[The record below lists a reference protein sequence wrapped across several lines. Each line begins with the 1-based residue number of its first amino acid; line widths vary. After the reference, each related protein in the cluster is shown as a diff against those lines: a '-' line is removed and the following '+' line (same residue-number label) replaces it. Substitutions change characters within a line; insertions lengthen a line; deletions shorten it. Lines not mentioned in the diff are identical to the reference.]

1 MKKVISLL
9 LAFVLVVGLVG
20 CSGTPTQETNTAKP
34 TETTPVATL
43 EPNI

>member
-9 LAFVLVVGLVG
+9 LAFVLVGLLR
-20 CSGTPTQETNTAKP
+20 SGTPTQETNTAKP

-43 EPNI
+43 